1 MTAFIRPS
9 LILRMDL
16 DERLFNDECVSDIKR
31 SYSYVAPSLVQAHKP
46 VDGQRPENVMRFMIK
61 LHRAYWDKSDEAAQQ
76 LWEGV
81 MPKWLHNMF
90 SKVSNTIAAA
100 NNVRAENGQTAFP
113 YHWLEL
119 EFGDNA
125 LIAVKTGFD
134 SSFPADGVDMVERGR
149 DLMNAGALGQDIAC
163 VRIPS
168 RASYEAQLAAAEQ
181 AQAEAAAVAERGESA
196 DRADKQAEPA
206 GVTTEQAV
214 DVADAAAEAQA
225 EPAEAQAEPAFAM
238 PELPAFDVDYGTWG
252 IEHADGTVR
261 EFDAA
266 AGAFS

>member
-46 VDGQRPENVMRFMIK
+46 IDGQRPENVMRFMIK

-90 SKVSNTIAAA
+90 SKVSNTITAA
-100 NNVRAENGQTAFP
+100 NSVRAENGQPAFP

-125 LIAVKTGFD
+125 LIAVKTGSD
-134 SSFPADGVDMVERGR
+134 SSFPADGVDMVERVR
-149 DLMNAGALGQDIAC
+149 DLMNAGALGQGIAC

-181 AQAEAAAVAERGESA
+181 MQAEGDAAAERGESA
-196 DRADKQAEPA
+196 DQADKQAEPA
-206 GVTTEQAV
+206 GTAAEQAV
-214 DVADAAAEAQA
+214 DAADAADAVADQ
-225 EPAEAQAEPAFAM
+225 PAEPAFAI
-238 PELPAFDVDYGTWG
+238 PELPMFDVDYGTWG
-252 IEHADGTVR
+252 VEYADGSVR